1 MVKKNGMKL
10 EKIESYKKVNNGSIG
25 AFPID
30 FVIVLIVISFL
41 KDAKKYV
48 QEMETG
54 IADD

>member
-1 MVKKNGMKL
+1 MKL
-10 EKIESYKKVNNGSIG
+10 EKIESYKKLNNGSIG